1 MSYQSKNILI
11 FRMKNNDY
19 FYINNS
25 NTYLTTRDF
34 EVLFGLSCETI
45 ATRVLQQRK
54 LISVSQ
60 RKVSGGEKT
69 INPYQIIRLDD
80 KTSFL

>member
-1 MSYQSKNILI
+1 M
-11 FRMKNNDY
+11 
-19 FYINNS
+19 
-25 NTYLTTRDF
+25 TTRDF
-34 EVLFGLSCETI
+34 KVLLGLSCETI

-60 RKVSGGEKT
+60 FHVSQRKVSGGEKT
-69 INPYQIIRLDD
+69 INIRLDD